1 MAAGSSAHAA
11 REPDAGIARLQLF
24 AVRSQLP
31 FEQFA
36 LSGKRFHEK
45 ADPRQVLFWGR
56 VTDKADRRP
65 TGGAMHFHTG
75 VTGLRKHGKSD
86 I

>member
-1 MAAGSSAHAA
+1 MSNRNAPMAAGSSAHAA

-36 LSGKRFHEK
+36 LSGKRFPGIGYHLHRVPGTAHGSDA
-45 ADPRQVLFWGR
+45 AD
-56 VTDKADRRP
+56 A
-65 TGGAMHFHTG
+65 FHDLG
-75 VTGLRKHGKSD
+75 EINMWV
-86 I
+86 